1 MKLVLIYDVLK
12 IIITILRR
20 DSKDSCDQKHCVHIV
35 PRRAFRKMAMG
46 ASSRWIYSF
55 VIWHN
60 KRLTQLVRLSKKIG
74 WSGLI
79 LYRQQTRVS
88 QSWVWLRLTLPF
100 TASNII
106 VNKSASRRIPW
117 NPAVTMFFFF
127 FLNELLTSM
136 LLSAYYFEQKIHGP
150 VIFRRTIPCDIAE
163 WMHVRDQKVHD
174 IVSASGVGGS
184 TGADIFSDP

>member
-55 VIWHN
+55 VFWHN

-127 FLNELLTSM
+127 FWMNSWRACYFRLTI
-136 LLSAYYFEQKIHGP
+136 LSKKYTGQWY
-150 VIFRRTIPCDIAE
+150 
-163 WMHVRDQKVHD
+163 
-174 IVSASGVGGS
+174 SGEPFH
-184 TGADIFSDP
+184 AI